1 MADYTSYTTDA
12 IILSR
17 VSRGEHDIAVTCLTR
32 SLGIISAVSRSARK
46 DTSKQRYG
54 LTIGAQSSLT
64 LVRGRQWRI
73 VSVLPQ
79 RSDSFPAGIAAP
91 WRHTMKTVEIVLP
104 HGVDDR
110 RMFEAVEAI
119 TTTAY
124 GIDSQAEQAEL
135 FELWAQARVLH
146 VAGMLEAV
154 GGYMPHERFEVSALQ
169 IRERKDAFAGA
180 VNRGLHALG
189 ILMQ

>member
-46 DTSKQRYG
+46 EISKQRYG

-64 LVRGRQWRI
+64 LVRGKQWRI
-73 VSVLPQ
+73 VSVVPQ
-79 RSDSFPAGIAAP
+79 RTDSFPAGAASA
-91 WRHTMKTVEIVLP
+91 WRHVMKTVENVLP
-104 HGVDDR
+104 RGVDDQ
-110 RMFEAVEAI
+110 RMFEVVEAI
-119 TTTAY
+119 TTVAY
-124 GIDSQAEQAEL
+124 GINPQDEQVSL
-135 FELWAQARVLH
+135 FELWAQGRVLH
-146 VAGMLEAV
+146 VAGMFEAV
-154 GGYMPHERFEVSALQ
+154 GGYLPDEQFESAAQ
-169 IRERKDAFAGA
+169 HIRVKKEAFAGA